1 MTRKSLRAPLWT
13 AEELQQLR
21 ELAAAG
27 ASISAIA
34 QKLKRTY
41 GAVLMKAKSEDIAVT
56 KISKGKRKK
65 AGHA

>member
-1 MTRKSLRAPLWT
+1 MKRESLNEPLWT

-27 ASISAIA
+27 ASISMIA

-41 GAVLMKAKSEDIAVT
+41 GAVRIKAKNEAIAVA
-56 KISKGKRKK
+56 KIARNKRE
-65 AGHA
+65 